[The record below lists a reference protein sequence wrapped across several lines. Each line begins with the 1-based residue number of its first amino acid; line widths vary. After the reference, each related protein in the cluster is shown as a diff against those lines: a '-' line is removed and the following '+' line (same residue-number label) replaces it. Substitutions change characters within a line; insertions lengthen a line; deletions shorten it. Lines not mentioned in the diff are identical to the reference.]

1 MKKVETTKLT
11 ENIRWS
17 KDDLFESAKQ
27 EFDKWLQENSPT
39 GEFSLIINVNQGGIR
54 GKPKI
59 SRKEDL

>member
-1 MKKVETTKLT
+1 MVEDK
-11 ENIRWS
+11 N
-17 KDDLFESAKQ
+17 KDDNAPFRLAKQ

-59 SRKEDL
+59 NRKEDL